1 MGEVFETIIRG
12 GRVFDGTGGPSRI
25 ADVGIRDGKIA
36 AISETPLDA
45 ADADEV
51 IDAQGQ
57 WVTPGFI
64 DIHTHY
70 DAEMILAPALEESV
84 RHGVTTCFVGSCSIS
99 MIYSDP
105 EDASDIFTRVESIP
119 REYVLPVLEK
129 TKTWRDSKGYV
140 DYLKSQPFG
149 PNIASYMGHS
159 DLRVAVMGLGRAVDP
174 KEKPSEAEMQLMEK
188 HLNEGIDLGLLG
200 LSSMTN
206 PWDKVDGDRYR
217 SAALPSVYARWSEYR
232 RLHRLLRKRNAIL
245 QSAPNLTNPLNAL
258 FFMVTSSSLALRR
271 TLRTTLITLMDV
283 KTKPK
288 LDIVMSAATRAFNKL
303 LGASFKWQIL
313 PQPFLVYADG
323 IDFIIF
329 EEFPA
334 GEVALHLKKDFDRNK
349 LFSNP
354 AYREQFKRDYQRK
367 WGGRVW
373 HRDFGDARVID
384 CPDAT
389 LVGRSVRD
397 IAQQRGVHEVD
408 TFLDLL
414 IDHGKQLRWSTLI
427 GNHNP
432 ARVAVNVNADC
443 GLVGFSDAGA
453 HLRNMAFYNF
463 GLCMLQLAT
472 TDHPVMTPEK
482 AVWRLTGEIA
492 DWYNLDAGKLQVG
505 AQADVVVLDPKALQ
519 QATLMRYA
527 ESPMAVMGGL
537 LRVVNRSDGVVKATL
552 INGNV
557 AMRDDVV
564 NPELGRVQ
572 KFGRYLARQSAIN

>member
-1 MGEVFETIIRG
+1 MAERFDTIIRG
-12 GRVFDGTGGPSRI
+12 GRVFDGSGGPSRL
-25 ADVGIRDGKIA
+25 ADVGIRGGKIA
-36 AISETPLDA
+36 AISDTPLDA
-45 ADADEV
+45 AGAGEV

-70 DAEMILAPALEESV
+70 DAEMILDPALAESV

-129 TKTWRDSKGYV
+129 TKTWKDSKGYV
-140 DYLKSQPFG
+140 DFLKSQPFG
-149 PNIASYMGHS
+149 PNIVSYMGHS
-159 DLRVAVMGLGRAVDP
+159 DLRVAVMGLGRSVDP
-174 KEKPSEAEMQLMEK
+174 KDKPTEAELQQMER
-188 HLNEGIDLGLLG
+188 HLHEGLDLGLIG
-200 LSSMTN
+200 MSSMTN
-206 PWDKVDGDRYR
+206 PWDKVDGERYR
-217 SAALPSVYARWSEYR
+217 SSALPSVYARWSEYR
-232 RLHRLLRKRNAIL
+232 RLHALLRKRGAIL

-258 FFMVTSSSLALRR
+258 FFMVTSASLALRR
-271 TLRTTLITLMDV
+271 TLRTTLITLLDV
-283 KTKPK
+283 KTKPR
-288 LDIVMSAATRAFNKL
+288 LDIVMSAVTRVFNKVM
-303 LGASFKWQIL
+303 GASFKWQIL

-323 IDFIIF
+323 IDFVIF

-354 AYREQFKRDYQRK
+354 AYREAFKKDYQRK

-373 HRDFGDARVID
+373 HRDFGDAHVISA
-384 CPDAT
+384 PDAS
-389 LVGRSVRD
+389 LVGKTIRQ
-397 IAQQRGVHEVD
+397 IAQERNDHEVNV
-408 TFLDLL
+408 FLDLL
-414 IDHGKQLRWSTLI
+414 IDHGKALRWSTLI

-463 GLCMLQLAT
+463 GLCMLQLAVK
-472 TDHPVMTPEK
+472 DEPVMSPEK

-492 DWYNLDAGKLQVG
+492 DWYGINAGRLEVG
-505 AQADVVVLDPKALQ
+505 ARADVVVLDPQMLKNSR
-519 QATLMRYA
+519 LMQYA
-527 ESPMAVMGGL
+527 EEPMAVMGGL
-537 LRVVNRSDGVVKATL
+537 VRVVNRSDGVVKATL
-552 INGNV
+552 INGHV
-557 AMRDDVV
+557 AFRNDVV
-564 NPELGRVQ
+564 SPELGRVP
-572 KFGRYLARQSAIN
+572 KFGSYLPREVLAQ